1 MAEPKELQIGDHVS
15 APRFGYLKH
24 DFAGT
29 IEKIYENSVMV
40 FIDEHHEED
49 GIVVNEYNKRAVVS
63 KKVAK
68 PSKKKNSLT
77 NLPKI
82 VTCDIMFFVSAG
94 IV

>member
-29 IEKIYENSVMV
+29 IEKVYENSVMV

-68 PSKKKNSLT
+68 PSKKKT
-77 NLPKI
+77 
-82 VTCDIMFFVSAG
+82 A
-94 IV
+94 